1 MNTSHYIARIHSD
14 LLSLGQLGGPEMIAI
29 TERLLPAM
37 SPILQQRLIEQIA
50 LLVAEHN
57 QFMGAVVL
65 ELRMTPDELQLI
77 APQPNQPVSEPI
89 GDLDARFALRLP
101 TELKDRIDQFAS
113 NEGISANTWIIRT
126 LNTAVAQPATSQ
138 RGSFGIGSTIRGRGK
153 S

>member
-1 MNTSHYIARIHSD
+1 MNTSHYLTRIHSD
-14 LLSLGQLGGPEMIAI
+14 LISLGQLGGPEMAQM
-29 TERLLPAM
+29 TERLISAM
-37 SPILQQRLIEQIA
+37 SPILQQRFIEQIA

-57 QFMGAVVL
+57 QSMGAVVL
-65 ELRMTPDELQLI
+65 ELRMAPDELQLV

-101 TELKDRIDQFAS
+101 TELKERIDQFAS
-113 NEGISANTWIIRT
+113 NEGISANTWMIRT
-126 LNTAVAQPATSQ
+126 LNATVTQPAVSQ

>member
-37 SPILQQRLIEQIA
+37 SPILQQRLVEQIT

-57 QFMGAVVL
+57 QLAGAIVL
-65 ELRMTPDELQLI
+65 ELRMTPDELQLVTPQL
-77 APQPNQPVSEPI
+77 APTTTEPI
-89 GDLDARFALRLP
+89 GELDARFALRLP
-101 TELKDRIDQFAS
+101 TDLKERIDQLAGA
-113 NEGISANTWIIRT
+113 EGISANTWMIRT
-126 LNTAVAQPATSQ
+126 LSTAATNPSPTQ
-138 RGSFGIGSTIRGRGK
+138 HGHFRIGSTMRGRGK